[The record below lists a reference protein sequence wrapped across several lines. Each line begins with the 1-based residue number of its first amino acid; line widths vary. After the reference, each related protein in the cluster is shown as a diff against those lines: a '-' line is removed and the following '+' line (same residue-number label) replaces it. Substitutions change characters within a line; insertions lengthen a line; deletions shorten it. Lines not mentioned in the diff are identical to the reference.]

1 MKILIRTGK
10 FKIIL
15 SIDLKVILAL
25 IALLG

>member
-1 MKILIRTGK
+1 MKLTVSIGK
-10 FKIIL
+10 FKINL